1 MTWCDSHS
9 IESLCL
15 TSIDTKDFIQKSH
28 FAKVFVF
35 EELKLWVLIFYI
47 TVGREWLRRDLL
59 LGAWRFVFFS
69 KVCDLIQVK
78 EMCSPCYFLFIYI
91 ILSTVARTQTCET
104 VNVKCWGEAAEAVT
118 PSLFKNLVQ
127 P

>member
-1 MTWCDSHS
+1 MTEERPSFG
-9 IESLCL
+9 CL
-15 TSIDTKDFIQKSH
+15 
-28 FAKVFVF
+28 KVC
-35 EELKLWVLIFYI
+35 
-47 TVGREWLRRDLL
+47 
-59 LGAWRFVFFS
+59 FFS
-69 KVCDLIQVK
+69 KVCDLVQVK
-78 EMCSPCYFLFIYI
+78 EMRSLCYFLFIYI